1 MSVKLEDKERN
12 GSVDNGDHEAGN
24 VERQKQLC
32 DVSKTVV
39 VQGEDVQQ
47 FWDDRSDDVE
57 YYLST
62 LVSEHVSTVVWSA
75 AGPVVK
81 KIVRYQRYGKYSFYA
96 TTDGAVFQCE
106 LNKCC
111 VIDWF
116 PLGLKDSKTKMTYD
130 NIERWPKV
138 DHLTLRYAQQIYN
151 MNLHIRA
158 C

>member
-62 LVSEHVSTVVWSA
+62 LVSEPVSYT
-75 AGPVVK
+75 
-81 KIVRYQRYGKYSFYA
+81 
-96 TTDGAVFQCE
+96 
-106 LNKCC
+106 
-111 VIDWF
+111 
-116 PLGLKDSKTKMTYD
+116 
-130 NIERWPKV
+130 
-138 DHLTLRYAQQIYN
+138 HLTLPTTI
-151 MNLHIRA
+151 LV
-158 C
+158 